1 MRCECCDNKLTD
13 YETSL
18 KHRVTGLYLNT
29 CRKCLK
35 SIGIIPWTGNK
46 ALIKKD
52 IEEETLD
59 ELNFDFTEVED
70 E

>member
-1 MRCECCDNKLTD
+1 MRCECCDTTLND

-18 KHRVTGLYLNT
+18 KHRVTGEYLNT

-35 SIGIIPWTGNK
+35 SIGIIPWVGNK
-46 ALIKKD
+46 DLIKKD
-52 IEEETLD
+52 IKEETLD
-59 ELNFDFTEVED
+59 ELNFEYTEVED